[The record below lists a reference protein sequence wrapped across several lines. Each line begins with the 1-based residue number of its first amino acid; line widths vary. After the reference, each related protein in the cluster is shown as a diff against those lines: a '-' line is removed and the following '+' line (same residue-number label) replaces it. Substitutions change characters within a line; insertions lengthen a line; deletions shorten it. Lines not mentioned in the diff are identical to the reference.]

1 MDESAFDAYLLDDAL
16 DAYSTPIGSQQMGK
30 VEMKNLMSE
39 KAISMKE
46 SIEQEQPRFLE
57 QVHQFNRNMEQNV
70 RIDRYPGDF
79 KFAMV

>member
-1 MDESAFDAYLLDDAL
+1 
-16 DAYSTPIGSQQMGK
+16 
-30 VEMKNLMSE
+30 MSE

-57 QVHQFNRNMEQNV
+57 QVHQFNRNMEQTV
-70 RIDRYPGDF
+70 RIESYPGDF